1 MKFHVPQN
9 CIQIKTNKVPD
20 IPTNRND
27 HVFIPGI
34 ILSNVMSLSPKIDEM
49 RPFVHNSGADIAA
62 FTETWLKDSILDTV
76 VDIPGY
82 NIVRKDRVTRI
93 HGGVCIYIRNQVKF
107 TILHNELHN
116 PSFEVLWIK
125 LQPKRLLRGITGIII
140 GTIYHPPCS
149 DDQSRND
156 YLINSLTSI
165 EALNI
170 NCGIILINGRFK
182 QVENLTY

>member
-1 MKFHVPQN
+1 
-9 CIQIKTNKVPD
+9 
-20 IPTNRND
+20 
-27 HVFIPGI
+27 
-34 ILSNVMSLSPKIDEM
+34 MSLSPKIDEM

-62 FTETWLKDSILDTV
+62 FTETCLKDSILDTV

-82 NIVRKDRVTRI
+82 DIVRKDRVTRI

-107 TILHNELHN
+107 TILHELHN

-125 LQPKRLLRGITGIII
+125 LQHKRLPRGITGIVI
-140 GTIYHPPCS
+140 GRIYHPPCP

-170 NCGIILINGRFK
+170 NCGIILMDDLNRLRASRINRHFK
-182 QVENLTY
+182 LVQLDKFAITSPEIVEILRLRS